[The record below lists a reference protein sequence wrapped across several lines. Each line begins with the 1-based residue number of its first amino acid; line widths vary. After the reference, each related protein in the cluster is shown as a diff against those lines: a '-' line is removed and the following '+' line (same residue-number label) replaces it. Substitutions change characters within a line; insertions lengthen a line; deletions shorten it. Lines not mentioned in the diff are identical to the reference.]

1 MTAIQFKPV
10 RHDHKAFVA
19 KASKRKGFVDAYGAL
34 ALKYQRASQ
43 KLKAHTD
50 QMHKQNRVT

>member
-10 RHDHKAFVA
+10 RHDHKAFIA

-34 ALKYQRASQ
+34 AHKYQRVSQ
-43 KLKAHTD
+43 KLKARTD

>member
-10 RHDHKAFVA
+10 RHDHKAFIA
-19 KASKRKGFVDAYGAL
+19 KASKRKGFVDAYVAL

-43 KLKAHTD
+43 KLKARTD

>member
-1 MTAIQFKPV
+1 MTAIQFRPV
-10 RHDHKAFVA
+10 RHDHKAFIA

-34 ALKYQRASQ
+34 ALKYQRVSQ
-43 KLKAHTD
+43 KLKARTD